1 VTTKV
6 LAAASPLAGQAT
18 FGSGLVFGAAAT
30 VVGLIGIAKARDGML
45 VTPAPPMPS
54 LVGLLGGLGG
64 LLFAAAVGLLVS
76 SAGITWPALNDHSR
90 SSVDVN
96 VPGSSDGPF
105 AGPTTIIST
114 DGLGPSFADGG
125 SCEARFAAGQA
136 G

>member
-1 VTTKV
+1 M
-6 LAAASPLAGQAT
+6 
-18 FGSGLVFGAAAT
+18 
-30 VVGLIGIAKARDGML
+30 VGLIGIAKARDGML

-125 SCEARFAAGQA
+125 SCEARFAAGQ
-136 G
+136 GG